1 MNYSKRKIS
10 FKIGFS
16 VALILLFTSIKIIA
30 QPLAA
35 DAGINQTICSGSSA
49 TIGGSPTATFGAG
62 GYTYFWSPSTGLSS
76 TTVANPIA
84 SPTTTTT
91 YTLQV
96 TDALLAVAT
105 DVVTITVNPLPAVD
119 AILSTSIC
127 NGNATSITSFTSTP
141 AGATFN
147 WTNSDPSIGL
157 AASGTGTIPAFTATN
172 TGSTPVVATI
182 SVTATLAGCS
192 GPPSIYTIT
201 VRPSP
206 VVTPLVS
213 SVVCNGVVRPAT
225 NYTSTPSGA
234 TFIWSNTNTAIG
246 LGSGGSGN
254 TPSYTSTNT
263 GSTSIGGTISVT
275 ATLAGCTGPTI
286 NYSATVK
293 PTPVATS
300 TPTTQTRCSGVASN
314 FVLNS
319 TVAGTSYT
327 WTAFGSG
334 VSGHSGGSGTVIAQS
349 VTATTA
355 GPGGVTYTV
364 TPTAAGCV
372 GSNITT
378 NLTVNPIP
386 VATATTSPLTR
397 CSGDTVSFSVSA
409 NVPGTTFTWTTF
421 ATNVTG
427 ADASGTGTYVF
438 DTLTAT
444 TAAAGTMVYIF
455 TPVAAGCTGSQAF
468 PFVTVN
474 PYPSA
479 TFSYASPACQNTPNI
494 FPLFGPGASA
504 GTFTVSP
511 AGIVINPSTGE
522 IDLTLS
528 TPGGYSITNTIAAA
542 GGCPSTNS
550 NTGFTLNPY
559 VDPTI
564 TNVSNVCSNAAPFN
578 LVAASTGGTWSGT
591 GITNSFTGTF
601 DPSIAGIGTH
611 TITYQSSGP
620 CFFLY
625 TDTTVITIADA
636 DIYGKVTYSGGD
648 LNSGTNTAVLFNYLS
663 AYTSFDS
670 IQVSSIDA
678 AGYCHFTA
686 IPPGDYLIE
695 VFADTLVYPLAVP
708 TYYDSEYLWDTA
720 LVKTHGCTT
729 DTADVYVIEGIVTAG
744 PGMLS
749 GQITEGFGFVR
760 LPGEPI
766 PGIDV
771 KLGKNPG
778 GALVTNTQTDPTGNY
793 AFSNIPINLPG
804 EFYTVYVD
812 IPGLQRDSAYNIIV
826 TATNFVF
833 TQLDYEADSVSVYPL
848 FPLTTSIVSATNEN
862 QFTVFPNPTKNN
874 TTIEYTLTKSGF
886 VQLEVFDVLGKK
898 LESPV
903 NTAQQAGK
911 QQINLNNLNPGVYF
925 IKLNINNQSQT
936 TRLVVVD

>member
-1 MNYSKRKIS
+1 MNCSNKKNN
-10 FKIGFS
+10 FKS
-16 VALILLFTSIKIIA
+16 ALSLSLILFLISIKIIA
-30 QPLAA
+30 QPLVV
-35 DAGINQTICSGSSA
+35 DGGLHQTICEGTST
-49 TIGGSPTATFGAG
+49 TIGGSPTANYGAG
-62 GYTYFWSPSTGLSS
+62 GYTYLWAPAAGLSS
-76 TTVANPIA
+76 TTVSNPTA
-84 SPTTTTT
+84 SPTSTTT
-91 YTLQV
+91 YTIQV
-96 TDALLAVAT
+96 TDAILTVAT
-105 DVVTITVNPLPAVD
+105 ATVTITVNPL
-119 AILSTSIC
+119 
-127 NGNATSITSFTSTP
+127 
-141 AGATFN
+141 
-147 WTNSDPSIGL
+147 
-157 AASGTGTIPAFTATN
+157 
-172 TGSTPVVATI
+172 
-182 SVTATLAGCS
+182 
-192 GPPSIYTIT
+192 
-201 VRPSP
+201 P

-225 NYTSTPSGA
+225 NYTSTPAGA

-254 TPSYTSTNT
+254 TPSYTATNT
-263 GSTSIGGTISVT
+263 GSTTIGGTISVT

-286 NYSATVK
+286 NYNSTVK

-334 VSGHSGGSGTVIAQS
+334 VTGHSGGSGTVIAQS

-355 GPGGVTYTV
+355 GPGAVTYTV

-397 CSGDTVSFSVSA
+397 CSGDTVSFSVSS
-409 NVPGTTFTWTTF
+409 NVPGTTFSWTTF
-421 ATNVTG
+421 SSNVTG

-438 DTLTAT
+438 DTLTTT
-444 TAAAGTMVYIF
+444 TAAAGTMIYIF
-455 TPVAAGCTGSQAF
+455 TPVAAGCTGSQAT

-494 FPLFGPGASA
+494 FPIFGPGASA

-511 AGIVINPSTGE
+511 SGIVINPSTGE

-564 TNVSNVCSNAAPFN
+564 TNVSNVCSNASPFN
-578 LVAASTGGTWSGT
+578 FVAASTGGTWSGT

-601 DPSIAGIGTH
+601 DPAIAGIGTH

-620 CFFLY
+620 CFFMY
-625 TDTTVITIADA
+625 TDTTVITVADA
-636 DIYGKVTYSGGD
+636 DIFGKVTYSGGD
-648 LNSGTNTAVLFNYLS
+648 LNTGSNTAVLFNYLS
-663 AYTSFDS
+663 SYTSFDS
-670 IQVSSIDA
+670 IQVSTIDA
-678 AGYCHFTA
+678 LGYYHFTA
-686 IPPGDYLIE
+686 VPPGDYLIE

-708 TYYDSEYLWDTA
+708 TYYDSEFLWDTA

-793 AFSNIPINLPG
+793 AFSNIPINAPG

-812 IPGLQRDSAYNIIV
+812 IPGLQRDSAYNVIV

-862 QFTVFPNPTKNN
+862 QFLVFPNPTKSN
-874 TTIEYTLTKSGF
+874 TTIEYTLTKDNF

-903 NTAQQAGK
+903 NTIQPAGK
-911 QQINLNNLNPGVYF
+911 QQINLNDLNPGVYF
-925 IKLNINNQSQT
+925 IKLTIQNQT
-936 TRLVVVD
+936 NTIRLVVID